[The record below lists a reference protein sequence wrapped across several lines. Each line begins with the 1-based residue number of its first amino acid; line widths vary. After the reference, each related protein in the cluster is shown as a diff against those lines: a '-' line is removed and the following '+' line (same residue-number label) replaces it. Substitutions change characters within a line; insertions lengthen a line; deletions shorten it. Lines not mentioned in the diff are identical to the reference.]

1 MKLLKQWPEHAT
13 LKELYR
19 VSQEFLNYPIK
30 TPLARQLQK
39 IEQIYTYLAEW
50 EKYASSEVSLN
61 NTVKLITDLI
71 VSWRK
76 LELRTWKGLFNSED
90 EKTRKS
96 IGKWWFYLYE
106 SIVISNFV
114 GEKKETAPNAT
125 LLVSSL
131 NLFFSKSTLG
141 EFNARLDLVKAFYK
155 HIQLIGLRS
164 SKIAGLLHN
173 TIKFYYQFKPL
184 IDERITNGKR
194 VWKKKLTI

>member
-141 EFNARLDLVKAFYK
+141 DSTP
-155 HIQLIGLRS
+155 G
-164 SKIAGLLHN
+164 
-173 TIKFYYQFKPL
+173 
-184 IDERITNGKR
+184 
-194 VWKKKLTI
+194 